1 MIQIN
6 KNQEIN
12 VEALKQE
19 ILSRKTTTPRFSL
32 PLTYQQACKA
42 LLAAYMAEVE
52 GRCNTFVLDVPTKQH
67 ITLAA
72 RWLVDN
78 NAKPSLFLCG
88 HCGNGKTTLILAI
101 KSLIHWMCSD
111 ESLDEQ
117 RYLHI
122 VNARLVTQLAKDK
135 SVAYHKLFDTQL
147 LAIDDLSTEPVEV
160 LEFGNVINPTIDLL
174 MHRYEYRM
182 PTILTSNM
190 SPAEVEANYGNRL
203 ADRFREMMT
212 TIPFDNPS
220 YRK

>member
-1 MIQIN
+1 
-6 KNQEIN
+6 
-12 VEALKQE
+12 
-19 ILSRKTTTPRFSL
+19 
-32 PLTYQQACKA
+32 
-42 LLAAYMAEVE
+42 MAEVE

-67 ITLAA
+67 IALTA

-111 ESLDEQ
+111 ESLDKQ

-190 SPAEVEANYGNRL
+190 SPAEVETNYGQRL
-203 ADRFREMMT
+203 SDRFREMMT